1 MFKPS
6 AASRQS
12 DVFSSFASHFGESKI
27 EKLND
32 PIGWHN
38 RFCEYVTSR
47 IDESPYAVLFS
58 DSRGRP
64 NASIRVLVA
73 MLFLKEGFG
82 WSDQELFEQCG
93 FNLLVMRALGFV
105 NLDDEVPVPSTYY
118 LFKKQLFAYQ
128 MDHGVDLVGETFR
141 SLTAEQAGLLGVCGD
156 FIRMDSKLIGS
167 NIASCCRLQLVL
179 GCLRVFWKSLSPQQ
193 RSRVSSRD
201 EQLLD
206 PLLDRRPHQVVYGL
220 SNDVKAKKLKEYGK
234 LLRRLLKHYDPAD
247 TDRYDQIQRIYKEQ
261 IAIRAKKLS
270 PKAPEEIPA
279 DSLQSAHDPDAA
291 YSAKPTQ
298 KVKGYRV
305 NLTETCNPETLNLV
319 TDVQMAPAN
328 ASDVHFLQSALKQTE
343 ALVGEVREVSADG
356 GYNSPEHRAA
366 FPDKALHFTGLQSKT
381 PRLQAER
388 QRLRSR

>member
-12 DVFSSFASHFGESKI
+12 DVFSSFASHFGESKT

-156 FIRMDSKLIGS
+156 FIRMD
-167 NIASCCRLQLVL
+167 
-179 GCLRVFWKSLSPQQ
+179 
-193 RSRVSSRD
+193 
-201 EQLLD
+201 
-206 PLLDRRPHQVVYGL
+206 
-220 SNDVKAKKLKEYGK
+220 
-234 LLRRLLKHYDPAD
+234 
-247 TDRYDQIQRIYKEQ
+247 
-261 IAIRAKKLS
+261 
-270 PKAPEEIPA
+270 
-279 DSLQSAHDPDAA
+279 
-291 YSAKPTQ
+291 
-298 KVKGYRV
+298 
-305 NLTETCNPETLNLV
+305 
-319 TDVQMAPAN
+319 
-328 ASDVHFLQSALKQTE
+328 
-343 ALVGEVREVSADG
+343 
-356 GYNSPEHRAA
+356 
-366 FPDKALHFTGLQSKT
+366 
-381 PRLQAER
+381 
-388 QRLRSR
+388 